1 MKRARGRRGW
11 VGGLVFILREFLC
24 VRSPLGRLKSQ
35 FIRENSLNHEKGKGK
50 RGRIL
55 NVKKR
60 RKEKS
65 QLKGVAW
72 GIIAVA
78 TISLLFVGMWH
89 YFDQA
94 KHPTDLVNF
103 WGRSESVGDTSGIW
117 QLEQDLKSV
126 IIPKIDFAQKP
137 LKECLHFVIDEL
149 NKGKKSSGRIKCQF
163 MASETNLEDEI
174 SLRLSNVPVAEA
186 FRYVTSMAKAKYVVE
201 GGGVIEIWPIT
212 SYSDKTLEAKFHCRQ
227 HFFPTHTG
235 KGPIPV
241 MKDL

>member
-1 MKRARGRRGW
+1 
-11 VGGLVFILREFLC
+11 
-24 VRSPLGRLKSQ
+24 
-35 FIRENSLNHEKGKGK
+35 
-50 RGRIL
+50 
-55 NVKKR
+55 
-60 RKEKS
+60 
-65 QLKGVAW
+65 
-72 GIIAVA
+72 
-78 TISLLFVGMWH
+78 MWH

-201 GGGVIEIWPIT
+201 GGVLSKFGRLRVTQIRRWKPSFTVDSIFSQHI
-212 SYSDKTLEAKFHCRQ
+212 LAK
-227 HFFPTHTG
+227 
-235 KGPIPV
+235 V
-241 MKDL
+241 LSLL